1 LNLRF
6 DGALR
11 VLRQDPPWKVIRAFG
26 PLVHLHNV
34 SGGILAGD
42 RLSLDV
48 EVAAPMLITTTGATR
63 LYRHRAGAGDSGQH
77 LNFLIAEGAM
87 LEYLPDPLIPYAGS
101 RHTQHTRFSLEPGA
115 TLLWWEVLANTFAFE
130 RLQISTAIDIRGKPA
145 LREDFL
151 LEPSKRPLT
160 SLARMGN
167 STHLTSFNVFSEG
180 KTSAFWSIM
189 ADELRKI
196 VPETWGVSTVASGV
210 VVRGLSSRHHPK
222 ALDALRNRASLLMT
236 GEPALPPRKVY

>member
-1 LNLRF
+1 MRF

-42 RLSLDV
+42 RLSLQVD
-48 EVAAPMLITTTGATR
+48 VAAPMLITTTGATR
-63 LYRHRAGAGDSGQH
+63 LYRHRAGAADSRQR
-77 LNFLIAEGAM
+77 LNFSIADGAM
-87 LEYLPDPLIPYAGS
+87 LEYLPDPLIPFAGS
-101 RHTQHTRFSLEPGA
+101 RHSQHTSISLGRNA
-115 TLLWWEVLANTFAFE
+115 TLLWWEVLAATFAFD
-130 RLQISTAIDIRGKPA
+130 RLQISSAIDILGRPA

-151 LEPSKRPLT
+151 LEPAHRPLT

-180 KTSAFWSIM
+180 RTNTFWSNM
-189 ADELRKI
+189 ADELRNI
-196 VPETWGVSTVASGV
+196 APENWGISTLSTGIAA
-210 VVRGLSSRHHPK
+210 RALSSRHAPGL
-222 ALDALRNRASLLMT
+222 LDAVRNAASLLLFGKPT
-236 GEPALPPRKVY
+236 LAPRKVY

>member
-1 LNLRF
+1 LSLRF

-26 PLVHLHNV
+26 TLVHLHNV

-48 EVAAPMLITTTGATR
+48 DAAAPMVITTTDATR
-63 LYRHRAGAGDSGQH
+63 LYRHRAGAADSEQH
-77 LNFLIAEGAM
+77 LNFSIGEGAM

-101 RHTQHTRFSLEPGA
+101 RHKQQARFSLGPGA
-115 TLLWWEVLANTFAFE
+115 TLVWWEVLAKTSAFE
-130 RLQISTAIDIRGKPA
+130 RLQISTAIDVCGKPA

-167 STHLTSFNVFSEG
+167 ATHLTSFNVFSEG
-180 KTSAFWSIM
+180 KTSAFWSMM
-189 ADELRKI
+189 ADELRRI
-196 VPETWGVSTVASGV
+196 APENWGVSTLATGV
-210 VVRGLSSRHHPK
+210 VSRGLSSRHHPK
-222 ALDALRNRASLLMT
+222 VLDTIRNAASLLLT
-236 GEPALPPRKVY
+236 GNAAVPPRKVY

>member
-1 LNLRF
+1 MRF

-42 RLSLDV
+42 RLSLQV
-48 EVAAPMLITTTGATR
+48 NIAAPMLITTTGATR
-63 LYRHRAGAGDSGQH
+63 LYRHRAGAGDSQQH
-77 LNFLIAEGAM
+77 LNFSIADGAM
-87 LEYLPDPLIPYAGS
+87 LEYLPDPLIPFAGS
-101 RHTQHTRFSLEPGA
+101 CHSQHTSISLDRNA
-115 TLLWWEVLANTFAFE
+115 TLLWWEVLAATFAFD
-130 RLQISTAIDIRGKPA
+130 RLQISSAIDILGQPA

-151 LEPSKRPLT
+151 LEPAKRPLT

-180 KTSAFWSIM
+180 KTSTFWSNM

-196 VPETWGVSTVASGV
+196 APENWGISTLSTGIVA
-210 VVRGLSSRHHPK
+210 RALSSRHIPGV
-222 ALDALRNRASLLMT
+222 LDALRNAASLLLT
-236 GEPALPPRKVY
+236 GKPSLPPRKVY